1 MKRQTKQTL
10 IGILAASICIT
21 AATGCASTANK
32 PYKNDHG
39 YYLNSVDKANSLL
52 DVSGDRFD
60 SSADN
65 GYYSKIAGVGINIKN
80 KDVINKIKK
89 GSLLQVNL

>member
-1 MKRQTKQTL
+1 MKRLTKQTI

-21 AATGCASTANK
+21 AATGCASTGNK

-39 YYLNSVDKANSLL
+39 YYLNSVDKADSLV

-65 GYYSKIAGVGINIKN
+65 G
-80 KDVINKIKK
+80 
-89 GSLLQVNL
+89 